1 MFLCTTFHMHRL
13 QRQTHTQVSL
23 LFFLSNYWYID
34 DLSIGEVYLGKV
46 LYSGLNMVFSWSAGR
61 VSSSL
66 AALLLLV
73 LMIY

>member
-1 MFLCTTFHMHRL
+1 MYNISYA
-13 QRQTHTQVSL
+13 QVATSNLHSSKLAL

-34 DLSIGEVYLGKV
+34 DLSIGEIYLGKV
-46 LYSGLNMVFSWSAGR
+46 LYSGLNMVFPWSAGR